1 MVLPQGLIYD
11 DGKDG
16 NPAGNNHLK
25 SYRGHWLL
33 GEIPTRQPVKPNEP
47 EHW

>member
-16 NPAGNNHLK
+16 NPASNNHLK
-25 SYRGHWLL
+25 RYRGRWFRRGL
-33 GEIPTRQPVKPNEP
+33 GESPSRGRDAYSG
-47 EHW
+47 